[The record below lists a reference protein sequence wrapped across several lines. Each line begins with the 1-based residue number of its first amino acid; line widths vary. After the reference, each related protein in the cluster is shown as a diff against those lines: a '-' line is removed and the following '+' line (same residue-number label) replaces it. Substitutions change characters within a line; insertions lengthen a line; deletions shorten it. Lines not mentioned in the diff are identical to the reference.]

1 MTRTWSCADGLRVG
15 CCSQGDDRFIPA
27 LCQYALT
34 RARGG
39 GAVPGSDL
47 EAKLGR
53 FEGRWE
59 ELANAAGAESE
70 EPWLRG
76 AAGSGV
82 EWAL

>member
-1 MTRTWSCADGLRVG
+1 M
-15 CCSQGDDRFIPA
+15 
-27 LCQYALT
+27 
-34 RARGG
+34 
-39 GAVPGSDL
+39 PGSDL

-53 FEGRWE
+53 FEGRWA